1 MYTNTR
7 TTATRL
13 RNRDLYKC
21 TQLTITAARL
31 RKIQLT
37 TTAAR
42 LRKIDPT
49 TAKMSASPACRHLHV
64 AAVVTIQWYYVLHYT
79 NCNGIVYY
87 TTRSSYHQRLQ
98 VVTFLLSK
106 SSMAGK
112 HIPSSMC
119 LRTLHLYLVNILA

>member
-7 TTATRL
+7 TTSTRL
-13 RNRDLYKC
+13 RNRSLQMYTTHHNSRK
-21 TQLTITAARL
+21 A

-49 TAKMSASPACRHLHV
+49 TAKMSASPALQALKYIHV
-64 AAVVTIQWYYVLHYT
+64 AAVFKTSWYYVLHYT
-79 NCNGIVYY
+79 TCNGIVYY

-98 VVTFLLSK
+98 VVTK